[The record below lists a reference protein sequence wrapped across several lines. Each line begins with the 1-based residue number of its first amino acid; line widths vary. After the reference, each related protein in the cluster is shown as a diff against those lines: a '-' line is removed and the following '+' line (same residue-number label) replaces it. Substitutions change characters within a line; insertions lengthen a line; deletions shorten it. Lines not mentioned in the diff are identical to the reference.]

1 MHLWQA
7 YILHKD
13 TLDAMF
19 IWGECIATEMML
31 EILLFPLLE
40 MLCFMLCFMLCVN
53 KRMLSH
59 CTPFSFCI
67 DKLILYSF

>member
-13 TLDAMF
+13 TFDAMF
-19 IWGECIATEMML
+19 IWGECIVTEMML

-40 MLCFMLCFMLCVN
+40 MLGFMLCVN
-53 KRMLSH
+53 KHMLSL
-59 CTPFSFCI
+59 CTPFNFCI
-67 DKLILYSF
+67 DKLILHSF